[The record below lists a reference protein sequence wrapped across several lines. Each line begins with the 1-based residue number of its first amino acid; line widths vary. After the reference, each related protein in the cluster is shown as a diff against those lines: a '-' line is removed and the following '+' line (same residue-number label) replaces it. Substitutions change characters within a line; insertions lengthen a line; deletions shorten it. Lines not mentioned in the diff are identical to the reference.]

1 MKARLFLIL
10 IFTTLL
16 VVLLTNGSSDLIP
29 AKEILVFD
37 KKITLNTELTISLIV
52 LSALLGVFFIGVIER
67 LFLILIFIALL
78 VVLLTNGSS
87 DLIPPRE
94 TLVFDKKIT
103 LNTELI
109 ISLIILFTLLGIF
122 SIGVIERLFFSKGKE
137 KRKKQ

>member
-52 LSALLGVFFIGVIER
+52 LSALLGVFFIGV
-67 LFLILIFIALL
+67 
-78 VVLLTNGSS
+78 V
-87 DLIPPRE
+87 
-94 TLVFDKKIT
+94 
-103 LNTELI
+103 
-109 ISLIILFTLLGIF
+109 
-122 SIGVIERLFFSKGKE
+122 ERLFFSTGKE
-137 KRKKQ
+137 KQKKR

>member
-1 MKARLFLIL
+1 MKA
-10 IFTTLL
+10 
-16 VVLLTNGSSDLIP
+16 
-29 AKEILVFD
+29 
-37 KKITLNTELTISLIV
+37 
-52 LSALLGVFFIGVIER
+52 R

-109 ISLIILFTLLGIF
+109 ISLIVLFTLLGIF
-122 SIGVIERLFFSKGKE
+122 SIGVIERLFFS
-137 KRKKQ
+137 RKKRNKRTSRLFPFHGLKKFSVSFVVLKFIKHPFHCSCVVHFIKKFSQNSNIS

>member
-10 IFTTLL
+10 IFITLL

-67 LFLILIFIALL
+67 LF
-78 VVLLTNGSS
+78 
-87 DLIPPRE
+87 
-94 TLVFDKKIT
+94 
-103 LNTELI
+103 
-109 ISLIILFTLLGIF
+109 F
-122 SIGVIERLFFSKGKE
+122 SRKKE
-137 KRKKQ
+137 KQKKQ

>member
-52 LSALLGVFFIGVIER
+52 LSVMLGIFFIGVIER
-67 LFLILIFIALL
+67 LF
-78 VVLLTNGSS
+78 
-87 DLIPPRE
+87 
-94 TLVFDKKIT
+94 
-103 LNTELI
+103 
-109 ISLIILFTLLGIF
+109 F
-122 SIGVIERLFFSKGKE
+122 STGKE
-137 KRKKQ
+137 KQKKQ